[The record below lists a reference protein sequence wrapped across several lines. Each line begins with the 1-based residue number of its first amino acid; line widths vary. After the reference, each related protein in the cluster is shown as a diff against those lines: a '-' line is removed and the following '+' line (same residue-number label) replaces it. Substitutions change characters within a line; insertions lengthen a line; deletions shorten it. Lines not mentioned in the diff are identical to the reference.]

1 MRNRRDFS
9 SALSPGHPAGRDDSL
24 ARCTIKDVQ
33 LILASQVP
41 LHWAYWMRDD
51 RKLCCVSDLCGDADG
66 CCAHAEIPSGTV
78 VSNDSSS

>member
-9 SALSPGHPAGRDDSL
+9 SALSPGNPAGRDDSL
-24 ARCTIKDVQ
+24 ARCMIKDVQ

-51 RKLCCVSDLCGDADG
+51 RKLC
-66 CCAHAEIPSGTV
+66 
-78 VSNDSSS
+78 